1 MSGAPHGLRLCGVHL
16 SEAVG
21 IFVEHYGVT
30 REDGKRSIV
39 FGVVNSVVHKGGWK
53 PDLILVG
60 RDMAA
65 PAGSKPMPFDH
76 DWLRQAELLYHF
88 ADDLLADEAGQPRII
103 EVRIWD
109 RHSWDAYHRKG
120 RTSFEAEDDM
130 LIKNAAERVRADQ
143 SASLRRAV
151 RDMVAGGA
159 RLAGDGTEESRF
171 KRIERHPA
179 YKKARAKLLM

>member
-1 MSGAPHGLRLCGVHL
+1 MTDAPHGPRLCGIHL
-16 SEAVG
+16 SDAVG

-39 FGVVNSVVHKGGWK
+39 FGVVDSVVHMSGWE

-76 DWLRQAELLYHF
+76 DWLRQSALLYHF
-88 ADDLLADEAGQPRII
+88 ADNLLADEAGRPRII

-109 RHSWDAYHRKG
+109 RHTWRARRRGG
-120 RTSFEAEDDM
+120 RTSLEAEDAVF
-130 LIKNAAERVRADQ
+130 IENAAEWVRAGR
-143 SASLRRAV
+143 SASPMLAIK
-151 RDMVAGGA
+151 DMVARGA
-159 RLAGDGTEESRF
+159 RLPGAGTPESRY
-171 KRIERHPA
+171 KRLERRPA
-179 YKKARAKLLM
+179 YRKARAKLLM